1 MSYGG
6 EAEGSEEGGVAVE
19 EALGGFGGLVHNG
32 FQI

>member
-19 EALGGFGGLVHNG
+19 KAFGGFGGGVHDG
-32 FQI
+32 FKI